1 MERPYRRRRVNV
13 LPKTT
18 KRRYPKAA
26 GKSRKAGCK
35 KPATTVAKLARR
47 VRNLTRNQY
56 ESCLYR
62 YAPAVTTALPEI
74 NLYNLIDPTQY
85 TRTFTSVT
93 DMQET
98 NTAWLNSLRLDWRFQ
113 LNENTPDTFPIWISF
128 FLVSPK
134 WAYRQSVSSTTITQ
148 MASSQLVNG
157 THYSYG
163 SNPAQ
168 GVMLNKELF
177 RIYAVKYMRLT
188 PPTKTTGGATE
199 VYPRPSDYYKR
210 GSFKLKPKLKM
221 FAPYRTWKEISGD
234 DIPFTRQLAMLFFV
248 NFQNGATQTGSVSM
262 DFWWSLGASIN
273 QVSN

>member
-1 MERPYRRRRVNV
+1 MERPTKRRRLNV
-13 LPKTT
+13 LSKTT
-18 KRRYPKAA
+18 KRRYLKAR
-26 GKSRKAGCK
+26 GKPRRTLRKK
-35 KPATTVAKLARR
+35 RPTLAKLARR
-47 VRNLTRNQY
+47 VKALSRNQY

-62 YAPAVTTALPEI
+62 YAPSVVTALPEI
-74 NLYNLIDPTQY
+74 NLYNLVDPTQY

-98 NTAWLNSLRLDWRFQ
+98 NTAWLNTLRLDWRFQ
-113 LNENTPDTFPIWISF
+113 LNENTPDTNPIWISL

-148 MASSQLVNG
+148 MAGSQLISG

-168 GVMLNKELF
+168 GVILNKELF
-177 RIYAVKYMRLT
+177 RVHASKYMRLT

-199 VYPRPSDYYKR
+199 VYPRPSDYFKR
-210 GSFKLKPKLKM
+210 GYFRLKPRLKM
-221 FAPYRTWKEISGD
+221 FAPYRTWKEITGD

-248 NFQNGATQTGSVSM
+248 NFSNSSPQVGSVSM
-262 DFWWSLGASIN
+262 DFWWSVAANIN